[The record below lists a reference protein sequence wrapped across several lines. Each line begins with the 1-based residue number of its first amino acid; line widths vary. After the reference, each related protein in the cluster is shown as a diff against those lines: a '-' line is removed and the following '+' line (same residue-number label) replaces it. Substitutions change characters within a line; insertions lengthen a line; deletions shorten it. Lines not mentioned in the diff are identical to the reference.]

1 MQKQNPNQDHPIT
14 PRQFHHCSTTKL
26 PSQAKPSQACQAL
39 TGIVVGHVPGF
50 GRNAHD
56 DGNVVLVVH
65 LHVLQRPASEGSGL
79 EQPERLS
86 LTSGALVQPELLGQI
101 PDHGGLVLGPGLE
114 DVGGGTDVDVV
125 RVREE
130 FSTGFGCGGRGGR
143 GRGGGGRVVVRCAQI
158 LEPETAGV
166 GGGGGGGGV
175 VDAGGLVGSDV
186 DHGAGA
192 AGIGVVVVVVVIAA
206 HDGADGAVPAVLLG
220 LLLLQAQLVQHDGL
234 VEGAVGVAAVDVL
247 HPAGVGHR
255 GGRAG
260 SGGAGSGTGIVLGR
274 RCGFSK
280 DGRTVGQYGRAVEGI
295 AVSVDHGQLH
305 ADVLQVALWV
315 VVEVLGGRPSS
326 SSVGVVG
333 VVIARIGMLLRGEVL
348 LLRRLGHVCF
358 SGYLLG
364 FE

>member
-101 PDHGGLVLGPGLE
+101 PDHSGLVLGPGLE

-130 FSTGFGCGGRGGR
+130 FSTGFGCGGRGG
-143 GRGGGGRVVVRCAQI
+143 GRGGGGRVVVRRAQI

-166 GGGGGGGGV
+166 GGGGGGV

-186 DHGAGA
+186 DHGARTGA
-192 AGIGVVVVVVVIAA
+192 VGIGVVVVIAA
-206 HDGADGAVPAVLLG
+206 LDGAAVPAVLLG

-280 DGRTVGQYGRAVEGI
+280 DGRTVGQYGRAVEGNAG
-295 AVSVDHGQLH
+295 AVHHGQLD

-326 SSVGVVG
+326 SSVGVVA
-333 VVIARIGMLLRGEVL
+333 VVMARIGMLLRGEVL